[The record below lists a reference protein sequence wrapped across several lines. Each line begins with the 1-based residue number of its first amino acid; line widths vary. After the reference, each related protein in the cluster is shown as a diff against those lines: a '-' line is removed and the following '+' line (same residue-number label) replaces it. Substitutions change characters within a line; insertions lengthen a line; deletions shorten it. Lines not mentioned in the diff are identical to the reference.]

1 MAKIKLPL
9 GIRNNNPLNIRFS
22 PMNNWKGQTGSNK
35 GFCVFESL
43 EFGYRAALV
52 LLSNYQRKGYD
63 TVAKIVS
70 HWAPASE
77 NDTEAYIDY
86 VATSVVDGLMHP
98 IIDANTRITD
108 FETLAQICWAMSRFE
123 CGKVDSDTYLDMRI
137 AFEYVIKYYKYPSL
151 CV

>member
-1 MAKIKLPL
+1 MVKSNLPL

-35 GFCVFESL
+35 GFCVFENL

-52 LLSNYQRKGYD
+52 LLCNYQRKGYD

-86 VATSVVDGLMHP
+86 VVTNSVDGLMQP
-98 IIDANTRITD
+98 IVSADTRITS
-108 FETLAQICWAMSRFE
+108 FETLAQICWTMSKYE
-123 CGKVDSDTYLDMRI
+123 CGKVDHETKLRMI
-137 AFEYVIKYYKYPSL
+137 HAFTSAKCYKHPAL